1 MGNSADRAWQ
11 LSQLVEGV
19 LTACNPSHGSL
30 SYVQARRCV
39 SKQIGQHDAAR
50 QGCPRCVS
58 RSPETRC
65 LRVFARAVRF
75 FPTCGVV
82 RVADIKLS
90 TTHEKFSQLRMKIKQ
105 VRRIVVSAIL
115 DIAGEVR
122 LYLGGNATP
131 FVQRGRIAQE
141 NSSMLHHGSGEHE

>member
-1 MGNSADRAWQ
+1 MNRSNAATCRAG
-11 LSQLVEGV
+11 LYE
-19 LTACNPSHGSL
+19 SL
-30 SYVQARRCV
+30 EWDAR
-39 SKQIGQHDAAR
+39 K
-50 QGCPRCVS
+50 
-58 RSPETRC
+58 
-65 LRVFARAVRF
+65 LRVSHRHGGTDRKGQSETSLITMSMRF
-75 FPTCGVV
+75 
-82 RVADIKLS
+82 S